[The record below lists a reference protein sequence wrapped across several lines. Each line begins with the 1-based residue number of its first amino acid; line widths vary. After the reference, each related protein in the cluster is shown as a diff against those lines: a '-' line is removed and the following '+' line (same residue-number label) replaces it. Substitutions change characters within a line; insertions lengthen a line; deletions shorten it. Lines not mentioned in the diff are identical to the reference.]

1 MSGLRVCVLHNN
13 PAAHGCRQ
21 TAETD
26 GKSSGFVESDAGVL
40 DQVAAVVEAL
50 KTLGIEH
57 SVTGVSSL
65 PEIALQLADAAR
77 ARESTDADAGD
88 GGATGG
94 ETVIFNLV
102 ESLPQREYD
111 CNLVPAL
118 CEACGLPV
126 TGNPTPALVI
136 GYDKW
141 LTKSVLVASGVTCPR
156 AVLVRPGESPAD
168 YLRRLPEPPLIV
180 KPLEGDAGEG
190 IDVDSVFNEHSP
202 ALADKLRE
210 IHRRFNQPGLVEQY
224 ISGRE
229 INVSILEVDGRP
241 HVLPAAEID
250 FSAFPPGRP
259 HVVGYSAKWL
269 SDSFDYQ
276 HTPRVIPAPL
286 PPEAL
291 AAIVEAATNA
301 WQAVGCRG
309 YARVDMRLDARL
321 RPLVLEVNPNPDIS
335 PDAGFVAALAAGGF
349 SYERFV
355 DNCIKEALRGLCRL
369 RRHRQ
374 MIVGR
379 RRPAGERERIGR

>member
-50 KTLGIEH
+50 ETLGIEH
-57 SVTGVSSL
+57 SVTGVNSL
-65 PEIALQLADAAR
+65 PEIALLLADAAR
-77 ARESTDADAGD
+77 ARESTDADDAAGEMGD
-88 GGATGG
+88 A
-94 ETVIFNLV
+94 TVIFNLV

-126 TGNPTPALVI
+126 TGNPTPALII

-141 LTKSVLVASGVTCPR
+141 LTKSILVASGVTCPR
-156 AVLVRPGESPAD
+156 AVPVRPGENPAD

-190 IDVDSVFNEHSP
+190 IDIDSVFNEHSP
-202 ALADKLRE
+202 ALVDKVRE
-210 IHRRFNQPGLVEQY
+210 IHRRFNQPALVEQY

-259 HVVGYSAKWL
+259 HVVGYAAKWL

-309 YARVDMRLDARL
+309 YARVDMRLDAQL

-349 SYERFV
+349 SYARFV
-355 DNCIKEALRGLCRL
+355 DNCIMEAI
-369 RRHRQ
+369 RRHQQ
-374 MIVGR
+374 MIVGC